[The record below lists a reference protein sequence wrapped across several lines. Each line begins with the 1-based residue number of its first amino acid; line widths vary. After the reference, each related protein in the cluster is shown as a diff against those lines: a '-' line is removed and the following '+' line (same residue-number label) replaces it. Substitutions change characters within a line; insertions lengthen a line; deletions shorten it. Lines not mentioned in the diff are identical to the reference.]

1 MGHNTYSAYTDIFP
15 WFLGGIGL
23 EDPGVG
29 SAAWASGSTEMMR
42 CHASHNAICAEDV
55 PLPGCPCSTSLIVPC
70 YPCSIRLFAGA
81 IRSLVTCAWAP
92 DLSVPE
98 HGACHCYMEGDGC
111 AVNCT
116 SRERLMSC
124 G

>member
-42 CHASHNAICAEDV
+42 CHASHNAICAEAVPFTWMPLFDEFERAVLPMFYSVVCWCYPLACDMCVGTRSVGAGTRGV
-55 PLPGCPCSTSLIVPC
+55 PLLHGRRWMRGEL
-70 YPCSIRLFAGA
+70 Y
-81 IRSLVTCAWAP
+81 VT
-92 DLSVPE
+92 
-98 HGACHCYMEGDGC
+98 
-111 AVNCT
+111 
-116 SRERLMSC
+116 
-124 G
+124 